1 MSTKDTY
8 VEALK
13 LVDYISIGKRLR
25 KIREKIR
32 YSLHDVEKLTNGE
45 FKVGTL
51 AGYET
56 GKRKI
61 SIPRL
66 KKLADFYNVNISYFI
81 DDEKVA
87 ESKGIYNGLSVNDL
101 KILEEKIRKVRE
113 QLEKE
118 K

>member
-1 MSTKDTY
+1 LT
-8 VEALK
+8 
-13 LVDYISIGKRLR
+13 DYLSIGKRLR
-25 KIREKIR
+25 KIREKSR
-32 YSLHDVEKLTNGE
+32 YSLHEVERLTEGE

-66 KKLADFYNVNISYFI
+66 KELADFYNISVSYFI

-87 ESKGIYNGLSVNDL
+87 ESKGLYNNLSVNDL
-101 KILEEKIRKVRE
+101 KVLEEKIKKVRE